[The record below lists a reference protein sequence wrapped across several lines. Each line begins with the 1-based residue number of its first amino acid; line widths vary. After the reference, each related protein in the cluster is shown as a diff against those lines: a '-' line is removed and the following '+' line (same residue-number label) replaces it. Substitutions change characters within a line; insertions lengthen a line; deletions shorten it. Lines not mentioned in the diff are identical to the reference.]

1 MPKQYFL
8 MKRLLKR
15 LLPRLVQKK
24 IRELIPSQRNNFLKK
39 LNFKKLDNI
48 LYLGTD
54 YGGWSFV
61 NYKSLNNN
69 YVLSAGL
76 GEDASFDLELI
87 RKYNC
92 KVISIDPTPRAIDHY
107 NMIINNSGKSK
118 KKGYNETGKLDVSS
132 YDLSKIN
139 NTNFILIN
147 QALYNINNIEL
158 KFFSPPN
165 KNHVSYSINN
175 WQNNYSNNTDFIKV
189 KTTTIKSILQK
200 FNINTL
206 ELIKLDIEG
215 AEIEVIKNMINDQIY
230 PKQILVE
237 FDELINLKKISVDRF
252 YEIHNILISKNY
264 KLIKSLNNFPN
275 FLYVLF

>member
-200 FNINTL
+200 
-206 ELIKLDIEG
+206 
-215 AEIEVIKNMINDQIY
+215 
-230 PKQILVE
+230 
-237 FDELINLKKISVDRF
+237 
-252 YEIHNILISKNY
+252 
-264 KLIKSLNNFPN
+264 
-275 FLYVLF
+275 